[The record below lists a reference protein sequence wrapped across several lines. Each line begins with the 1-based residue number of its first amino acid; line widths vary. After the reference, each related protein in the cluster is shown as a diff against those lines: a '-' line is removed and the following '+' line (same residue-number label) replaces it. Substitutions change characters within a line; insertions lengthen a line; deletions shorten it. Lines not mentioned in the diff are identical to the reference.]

1 MQNNVSKTIPDCAG
15 CGVPPRD
22 RLCKKEGGKAPLGCP
37 TIACGETIASALST
51 MMDQPALFEFAKK
64 ASIQEGEGYGNKD
77 LGYERLIPIKTR
89 LAETIEFA
97 GKMGYKRLGLAFC
110 MGLRAEAKAVSKL
123 VTGAG
128 FELVSAVCKV
138 GRVPKETL
146 GITEEQ
152 KIEIGCFEAMCN
164 PVAQAAIL
172 NDEKTEFNIV
182 IGLCV
187 GHDSLFLQ
195 HSAAPC
201 TVLAVKD
208 RMLGHNPL
216 AAIYTL
222 NTYHRAQKGLGEDQ

>member
-1 MQNNVSKTIPDCAG
+1 MQNKVSKTMPDCAG
-15 CGVPPRD
+15 CSVSPRE
-22 RLCKKEGGKAPLGCP
+22 RLCQKEGGKAPDRCP
-37 TIACGETIASALST
+37 TVTRGESIASALST
-51 MMDQPALFEFAKK
+51 MMEQPQLFEFAKQ

-110 MGLRAEAKAVSKL
+110 MGLRAEAKVVSKL
-123 VTGAG
+123 IAASG
-128 FELVSAVCKV
+128 FEVVSATCKV
-138 GRVPKETL
+138 GRIPKETL
-146 GITEEQ
+146 GINERQ
-152 KIEIGCFEAMCN
+152 KIRIGCFEAMCN
-164 PVAQAAIL
+164 PVAQAFVL

-182 IGLCV
+182 MGLCV

-216 AAIYTL
+216 AAIYTV
-222 NTYHRAQKGLGEDQ
+222 NTYHRALKALGEDQ